1 MKKSPRAQS
10 LERSE
15 SLATEV
21 LNLNPRAQDN
31 PTLDSEIYNY
41 RVYAYS
47 WGRYHDPLRNESG
60 TDKDKTE
67 ALKAY
72 RRAVTLYERR
82 GDAGKVTD
90 IENKINAL
98 G

>member
-31 PTLDSEIYNY
+31 PTVMRTNY
-41 RVYAYS
+41 CTNLATI
-47 WGRYHDPLRNESG
+47 L
-60 TDKDKTE
+60 
-67 ALKAY
+67 
-72 RRAVTLYERR
+72 VTLSKLNSNDRFL
-82 GDAGKVTD
+82 AQLKCP
-90 IENKINAL
+90 L
-98 G
+98 